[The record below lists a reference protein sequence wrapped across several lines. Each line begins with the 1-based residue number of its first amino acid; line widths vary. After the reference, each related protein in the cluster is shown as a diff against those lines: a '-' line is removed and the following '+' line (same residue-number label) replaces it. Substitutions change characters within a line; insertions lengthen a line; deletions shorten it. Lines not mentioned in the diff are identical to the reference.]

1 MSSALGGMK
10 VIRYFVLVMAV
21 VCSLAYG
28 CKGPDNTQGRSVSHP
43 REPGGT
49 EVLKVCTERPQS
61 YTSSVESQLKAV
73 LPLLGKSGVEAEGT
87 VKAFLDQQPRGTQS
101 GEDRNNYLFYICQMA
116 NNGNWDSATTE
127 RLINA
132 WGGRDSEERARKPK
146 VKIRYNGLSHK
157 ELQEKF
163 PLPLALE
170 PTRTAI
176 LKFVVANEGNGPALN
191 PMVLITVFPNDVSVD
206 RPGGEVHQ
214 TKRDHT
220 RYQTKA
226 VTINPMEI
234 TGTEYE
240 FLAEVKVP
248 EKIENVNLLFRIFG
262 DNLPHEDL
270 VLYFRVINHEER
282 SRS

>member
-1 MSSALGGMK
+1 M
-10 VIRYFVLVMAV
+10 IRYFVPIMAV
-21 VCSLAYG
+21 VCSLSYG
-28 CKGPDNTQGRSVSHP
+28 CKGPDNTQARSVSHP
-43 REPGGT
+43 RESGGT
-49 EVLKVCTERPQS
+49 EVLKICTERPQS

-73 LPLLGKSGVEAEGT
+73 LPLLGKSGVEAEST
-87 VKAFLDQQPRGTQS
+87 VKAFLDQQPRGTQR
-101 GEDRNNYLFYICQMA
+101 GEDLNNYLFYICQMA

-127 RLINA
+127 RLITRFIEK
-132 WGGRDSEERARKPK
+132 WGGRDSDERAGKPK
-146 VKIRYNGLSHK
+146 VKITYNGLSHK
-157 ELQEKF
+157 ELQDKF
-163 PLPLALE
+163 PLPLTLE

-176 LKFVVANEGNGPALN
+176 LKFLVANVGNGPALN

-214 TKRDHT
+214 TKRNHT

-248 EKIENVNLLFRIFG
+248 EKTENVNLLFRIFG

-270 VLYFRVINHEER
+270 VLYFRVSNHEDP